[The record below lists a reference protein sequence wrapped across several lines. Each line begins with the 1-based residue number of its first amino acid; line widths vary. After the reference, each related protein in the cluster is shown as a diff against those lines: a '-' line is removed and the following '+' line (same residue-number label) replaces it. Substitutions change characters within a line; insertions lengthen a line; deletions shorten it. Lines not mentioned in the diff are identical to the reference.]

1 MDVIV
6 NLLKRNRVKE
16 AIDLQADAV
25 ILATMNGLDA
35 EDVMR
40 MPIKDMVV
48 LSLPSQAPYVPQVE
62 GWDKIWYGE
71 GAFEHRG

>member
-6 NLLKRNRVKE
+6 NLLRRNRVKE

-25 ILATMNGLDA
+25 ILATMNGLDV

-40 MPIKDMVV
+40 MPINDVV
-48 LSLPSQAPYVPQVE
+48 ALSSSPQVPYVPQVE
-62 GWDKIWYGE
+62 GYDKVWYGT
-71 GAFEHRG
+71 GAFEHSG